1 MKKTVALLLVFIFI
15 FSSISFTSCNENG
28 KENVETDVTTE
39 AEVVETVEETSD
51 IVIASNGKPIYKLI
65 RFIDAIQEE
74 VDVIVS
80 FKNQL
85 NTDYGLTFQISADW
99 TMPSS
104 APPADA
110 CEIIIGLTCREETSE
125 VISKHNLGYGDYAIE
140 VCDNNKIVM
149 VAPDYSDLTKCF
161 EYFSDHLSTDEEG
174 KLVYS
179 GGNYISKLDDT
190 NIFEGGFNPEALQIV
205 YDSDG
210 KYKKYAE
217 TISKHFK
224 KNYDI
229 TVNVVSESAPQTA
242 HEIIVGILNDKN
254 RFKYN
259 YSSLGAMDSII
270 ASSESSILVCG
281 NSDSGVSRAVESF
294 VNMFIRSGHI
304 SSMNLPIQTVF
315 TFNTF
320 TGGED
325 PALIEGAD
333 TRIMSFN
340 ILSEE
345 WDSKAVM
352 EGRDVR
358 VSAVLLNYLPDVA
371 ALQEVSNKWYPILE
385 SNVGG
390 IYKFTRTKNLHREGT
405 YTTLIYNTQTTKLIE
420 EGLEY
425 YSVGNSKRLRS
436 IVWGVFESIATGER
450 YVVFSTHWDVGAER
464 QWMRMTEAKEM
475 AEFCKKLYDKY
486 KVDIFACGDY
496 NASESTEE
504 YKTFL
509 QESGFV
515 DAKKNAKVIN
525 RACKTYHTLFQS
537 LNTSEY
543 ESIDH
548 ITFMEQT
555 IPKVLYYNTLNAEY
569 VIDASDHSPIYID
582 VKLAK

>member
-1 MKKTVALLLVFIFI
+1 MKRITALLLVFILVFLS
-15 FSSISFTSCNENG
+15 FSFTSCNDSENENIETDAATG
-28 KENVETDVTTE
+28 TENVETDE
-39 AEVVETVEETSD
+39 QASE
-51 IVIASNGKPIYKLI
+51 IVIASSSEVIYKLI
-65 RFIDAIQEE
+65 RFIDATQDEI
-74 VDVIVS
+74 DVIVN

-85 NTDYGLTFQISADW
+85 NATFDITFQIAADW

-125 VISKHNLGYGDYAIE
+125 VIAKHNLGYGDYAVE
-140 VCDNNKIVM
+140 VCDNNKIIM
-149 VAPDYSDLTKCF
+149 VAPNYTDLTKCF
-161 EYFSDHLSTDEEG
+161 DYFTTHLSTDEEG
-174 KLVYS
+174 NLVYS
-179 GGNYISKLDDT
+179 GGNYIYKPDDT
-190 NIFEGGFNPEALQIV
+190 NIFENGFSADDLQIV

-224 KNYDI
+224 KNYDL
-229 TVNVVSESAPQTA
+229 TVKVVSENEPQAA
-242 HEIIVGILNDKN
+242 HEIIIGILNDKS

-270 ASSESSILVCG
+270 ASSENSILVCG
-281 NSDSGVSRAVESF
+281 SSDAGVSRAVESF

-304 SSMNLPIQTVF
+304 SSMNLPTQTVF

-320 TGGED
+320 TGGES
-325 PALIEGAD
+325 PALIDGAD

-345 WDSKAVM
+345 WDAAAVM

-385 SNVGG
+385 TNVGG
-390 IYKFTRTKNLHREGT
+390 IYKFTRKKNLEGSGT

-436 IVWGVFESIATGER
+436 IVWGVFESISTGER
-450 YVVFSTHWDVGAER
+450 YIVFSTHWDVGAER

-475 AEFCKKLYDKY
+475 AEFCEKLYNKY

-496 NASESTEE
+496 NSSETSEE

-515 DAKKNAKVIN
+515 DAKKSAKVIN
-525 RACKTYHTLFQS
+525 RACTTYHTLFQNV
-537 LNTSEY
+537 NTSKY

-555 IPKVLYYNTLNAEY
+555 APKVLYYNTLIADY
-569 VIDASDHSPIYID
+569 IIDASDHSPIYID
-582 VKLAK
+582 IKLAK

>member
-1 MKKTVALLLVFIFI
+1 MKKFIVLFLVFII
-15 FSSISFTSCNENG
+15 VISSIAFTSCKRSQQEIIEN
-28 KENVETDVTTE
+28 NDTTE
-39 AEVVETVEETSD
+39 ISETIEETAD
-51 IVIASNGKPIYKLI
+51 VIIASKGEPIYKII
-65 RFIDAIQEE
+65 RFIDAFQDE
-74 VDVIVS
+74 VDLIVG

-85 NTDYGLTFQISADW
+85 NAAYGLNFLISADW

-125 VISKHNLGYGDYAIE
+125 VITEHNLGYGDYAIQI
-140 VCDNNKIVM
+140 CDNNKIIM
-149 VAPDYSDLTKCF
+149 VAPNYNDLSSCFDYF
-161 EYFSDHLSTDEEG
+161 INQLSTDTDG
-174 KLVYS
+174 NLLYI
-179 GGNYISKLDDT
+179 GGNYICKTNDT
-190 NIFEGGFNPEALQIV
+190 NIFEEGFIPDALQIV

-210 KYKKYAE
+210 KYKKNAE

-224 KNYDI
+224 KNYALEI
-229 TVNVVSESAPQTA
+229 KVVSETEPKAE

-254 RFKYN
+254 RFKFN
-259 YSSLGAMDSII
+259 YSSLSGMDSII
-270 ASSESSILVCG
+270 ASSDSSILVCG
-281 NSDSGVSRAVESF
+281 KSDAGLSRAVESF

-304 SSMNLPIQTVF
+304 SSMNLPTQTVF
-315 TFNTF
+315 TFNAF

-325 PALIEGAD
+325 PALIDGAD

-345 WDSKAVM
+345 WDARAVM
-352 EGRDVR
+352 EGRDIR

-385 SNVGG
+385 TNVGG

-436 IVWGVFESIATGER
+436 IVWGLFESIATGER

-475 AEFCKKLYDKY
+475 ADFCQSLYDKY

-504 YKTFL
+504 YQTFIK
-509 QESGFV
+509 ESGFV
-515 DAKKNAKVIN
+515 DAKNSAKHIN
-525 RACKTYHTLFQS
+525 RACKTYHTLFES
-537 LNTSEY
+537 VSTSTY

-555 IPKVLYYNTLNAEY
+555 KPKVLYYNTLIAEY
-569 VIDASDHSPIYID
+569 IIDASDHSPIYID
-582 VKLAK
+582 IKLAK

>member
-1 MKKTVALLLVFIFI
+1 MKKFIALFLVFII
-15 FSSISFTSCNENG
+15 VISSIAFTSCKESQQEVIEN
-28 KENVETDVTTE
+28 NDTTE
-39 AEVVETVEETSD
+39 ISETIEETAD
-51 IVIASNGKPIYKLI
+51 VIIASKGEPIYKII
-65 RFIDAIQEE
+65 RFIDAFQDE
-74 VDVIVS
+74 VDLIVG

-85 NTDYGLTFQISADW
+85 NAAYGLNFLISADW

-125 VISKHNLGYGDYAIE
+125 VITEHNLGYGDYAIQI
-140 VCDNNKIVM
+140 CDNNKIIM
-149 VAPDYSDLTKCF
+149 VAPNYNDLSDCF
-161 EYFSDHLSTDEEG
+161 EYFINQLSTDTDG
-174 KLVYS
+174 NLLYI
-179 GGNYISKLDDT
+179 GGNYICKTNDT
-190 NIFEGGFNPEALQIV
+190 NIFEEGFIPDTLQIV

-210 KYKKYAE
+210 KYKKNAE

-224 KNYDI
+224 KNYALDI
-229 TVNVVSESAPQTA
+229 KVVSETEPKAE

-254 RFKYN
+254 RFKFN
-259 YSSLGAMDSII
+259 YSSLSGMDSII
-270 ASSESSILVCG
+270 ASSDSSILICG
-281 NSDSGVSRAVESF
+281 KSDAGLSRAVESF

-304 SSMNLPIQTVF
+304 SSMNLPTQTVF
-315 TFNTF
+315 TFNAF

-345 WDSKAVM
+345 WDARAVM
-352 EGRDVR
+352 EGRDIR

-385 SNVGG
+385 TNVGG

-436 IVWGVFESIATGER
+436 IVWGLFESIATGER

-475 AEFCKKLYDKY
+475 ADFCQSLYDKY

-504 YKTFL
+504 YQTFIK
-509 QESGFV
+509 ESGFV
-515 DAKKNAKVIN
+515 DAKNSAKHIN
-525 RACKTYHTLFQS
+525 RACKTYHTLFES
-537 LNTSEY
+537 VSTSTY

-555 IPKVLYYNTLNAEY
+555 KPKVLYYNTLIAEY
-569 VIDASDHSPIYID
+569 IIDASDHSPIYID
-582 VKLAK
+582 IKLAK

>member
-1 MKKTVALLLVFIFI
+1 MKKFIALFLVFII
-15 FSSISFTSCNENG
+15 VISSIAFTSCKKSQQEIIEN
-28 KENVETDVTTE
+28 NDTTE
-39 AEVVETVEETSD
+39 ISETIEETAD
-51 IVIASNGKPIYKLI
+51 VIIASKGEPIYKII
-65 RFIDAIQEE
+65 RFIDAFQDE
-74 VDVIVS
+74 VDLIVG

-85 NTDYGLTFQISADW
+85 NAAYGLNFLISADW

-125 VISKHNLGYGDYAIE
+125 VITEHNLGYGDYAIQI
-140 VCDNNKIVM
+140 CDNNKIIM
-149 VAPDYSDLTKCF
+149 VAPNYNDLSSCFDYF
-161 EYFSDHLSTDEEG
+161 INQLSTDTDG
-174 KLVYS
+174 NLLYI
-179 GGNYISKLDDT
+179 GGNYICKTNDT
-190 NIFEGGFNPEALQIV
+190 NIFEEGFIPDTLQIV

-210 KYKKYAE
+210 KYKKNAE

-224 KNYDI
+224 KNYGLEI
-229 TVNVVSESAPQTA
+229 KVVSETEPKAE

-254 RFKYN
+254 RFKFN
-259 YSSLGAMDSII
+259 YSSLSGMDSII
-270 ASSESSILVCG
+270 ASSDSSILVCG
-281 NSDSGVSRAVESF
+281 KSDAGLSRAVESF

-304 SSMNLPIQTVF
+304 SSMNLPTQTVF
-315 TFNTF
+315 TFNAF

-325 PALIEGAD
+325 PALIDGAD

-345 WDSKAVM
+345 WDARAVM
-352 EGRDVR
+352 EGRDIR

-385 SNVGG
+385 TNVGG

-436 IVWGVFESIATGER
+436 IVWGLFESIATGER

-475 AEFCKKLYDKY
+475 ADFCQSLYDKY

-504 YKTFL
+504 YQTFIK
-509 QESGFV
+509 ESGFV
-515 DAKKNAKVIN
+515 DAKNSAKHIN
-525 RACKTYHTLFQS
+525 RACKTYHTLFES
-537 LNTSEY
+537 VSTSTY

-555 IPKVLYYNTLNAEY
+555 KPKVLYYNTLIAEY
-569 VIDASDHSPIYID
+569 IIDASDHSPIYID
-582 VKLAK
+582 IKLAK

>member
-1 MKKTVALLLVFIFI
+1 MKKFIALFLVFII
-15 FSSISFTSCNENG
+15 VISSIAFTSCKESQQEIIEN
-28 KENVETDVTTE
+28 NDTTE
-39 AEVVETVEETSD
+39 ISETIEETAD
-51 IVIASNGKPIYKLI
+51 VIIASKGEPIYKII
-65 RFIDAIQEE
+65 RFIDAFQDE
-74 VDVIVS
+74 VDIIVG

-85 NTDYGLTFQISADW
+85 NAAYGLNFLISADW

-125 VISKHNLGYGDYAIE
+125 VITEHNLGYGDYAIQI
-140 VCDNNKIVM
+140 CDNNKIIM
-149 VAPDYSDLTKCF
+149 VAPNYNDLSSCFDYF
-161 EYFSDHLSTDEEG
+161 INQLSTDTDG
-174 KLVYS
+174 NLLYI
-179 GGNYISKLDDT
+179 GGNYICKTNDT
-190 NIFEGGFNPEALQIV
+190 NIFEEGFIPDALQIV

-210 KYKKYAE
+210 KYKKNAE

-224 KNYDI
+224 KNYGLEI
-229 TVNVVSESAPQTA
+229 KVVSETEPKAE

-254 RFKYN
+254 RFKFN
-259 YSSLGAMDSII
+259 YSSLSGMDSII
-270 ASSESSILVCG
+270 ASSDSSILICG
-281 NSDSGVSRAVESF
+281 KSDAGLSRAVESF

-304 SSMNLPIQTVF
+304 SSMNLPTQTVF
-315 TFNTF
+315 TFNAF

-345 WDSKAVM
+345 WDARAVM
-352 EGRDVR
+352 EGRDIR

-385 SNVGG
+385 TNVGG

-436 IVWGVFESIATGER
+436 IVWGLFESIATGER

-475 AEFCKKLYDKY
+475 ADFCQSLYDKY

-504 YKTFL
+504 YQTFIK
-509 QESGFV
+509 ESGFV
-515 DAKKNAKVIN
+515 DAKNSAKHIN
-525 RACKTYHTLFQS
+525 RACKTYHTLFES
-537 LNTSEY
+537 VSTSTY

-555 IPKVLYYNTLNAEY
+555 KPKVLYYNTLIAEY
-569 VIDASDHSPIYID
+569 IIDASDHSPIYID
-582 VKLAK
+582 IKLAK

>member
-1 MKKTVALLLVFIFI
+1 MKRITALLLVFILVFLS
-15 FSSISFTSCNENG
+15 FSFTSCNDSEDENIETDAATG
-28 KENVETDVTTE
+28 TENVGTDE
-39 AEVVETVEETSD
+39 QASE
-51 IVIASNGKPIYKLI
+51 IVIASSSEVIYKLI
-65 RFIDAIQEE
+65 RFIDATQDEI
-74 VDVIVS
+74 DVIVN

-85 NTDYGLTFQISADW
+85 NATFDITFQIAADW

-125 VISKHNLGYGDYAIE
+125 VIAKHNLGYGDYAVE
-140 VCDNNKIVM
+140 VCDNNKIIM
-149 VAPDYSDLTKCF
+149 VAPNYTNLTKCF
-161 EYFSDHLSTDEEG
+161 DYFTTHLSTDEEG
-174 KLVYS
+174 NLVYS
-179 GGNYISKLDDT
+179 GGNYIYKPDDT
-190 NIFEGGFNPEALQIV
+190 NIFENGFSADDLQIV

-224 KNYDI
+224 KNYDL
-229 TVNVVSESAPQTA
+229 TVKVVSENEPQAA
-242 HEIIVGILNDKN
+242 HEIIIGILNDKS

-270 ASSESSILVCG
+270 ASSENSILVCG
-281 NSDSGVSRAVESF
+281 SSDAGVSRAVESF

-304 SSMNLPIQTVF
+304 SSMNLPTQTVF

-320 TGGED
+320 TGGES
-325 PALIEGAD
+325 PALIDGAD

-345 WDSKAVM
+345 WDAAAVM

-385 SNVGG
+385 TNVGE
-390 IYKFTRTKNLHREGT
+390 IYKFTRKKNLEGSGT

-436 IVWGVFESIATGER
+436 IVWGVFESISTGER
-450 YVVFSTHWDVGAER
+450 YIVFSTHWDVGAER

-475 AEFCKKLYDKY
+475 AEFCEKLYNKY

-496 NASESTEE
+496 NSSESSEE

-515 DAKKNAKVIN
+515 DAKKSAKVIN
-525 RACKTYHTLFQS
+525 RACTTYHTLFQNV
-537 LNTSEY
+537 NTSKY

-555 IPKVLYYNTLNAEY
+555 APKVLYYNTLIADY
-569 VIDASDHSPIYID
+569 IIDASDHSPIYID
-582 VKLAK
+582 IKLAK

>member
-1 MKKTVALLLVFIFI
+1 MKKFIALFLVFII
-15 FSSISFTSCNENG
+15 VISSIAFTSCKKSQQEIIEN
-28 KENVETDVTTE
+28 NDTTE
-39 AEVVETVEETSD
+39 ISETIEETAD
-51 IVIASNGKPIYKLI
+51 VIIASKGEPIYKII
-65 RFIDAIQEE
+65 RFIDAFQDE
-74 VDVIVS
+74 VDLIVG

-85 NTDYGLTFQISADW
+85 NAAYGLNFLISADW

-125 VISKHNLGYGDYAIE
+125 VITEHNLGYGDYAIQI
-140 VCDNNKIVM
+140 CDNNKIIM
-149 VAPDYSDLTKCF
+149 VAPNYNDLSSCF
-161 EYFSDHLSTDEEG
+161 EYFINQLSTDTDG
-174 KLVYS
+174 NLLYI
-179 GGNYISKLDDT
+179 GGNYIYKTNDT
-190 NIFEGGFNPEALQIV
+190 NIFEEGYIPDTLQIV

-210 KYKKYAE
+210 KYKKNAE

-224 KNYDI
+224 KNYGLEI
-229 TVNVVSESAPQTA
+229 KVVSETEPKAE

-254 RFKYN
+254 RFKFN
-259 YSSLGAMDSII
+259 YSSLSGMDSII
-270 ASSESSILVCG
+270 ASSDSSILVCG
-281 NSDSGVSRAVESF
+281 KSDAGLSRAVESF

-304 SSMNLPIQTVF
+304 SSMNLPTQTVF
-315 TFNTF
+315 TFNAF

-325 PALIEGAD
+325 PALIDGAD

-345 WDSKAVM
+345 WDARAVM
-352 EGRDVR
+352 EGRDIR

-385 SNVGG
+385 TNVGG
-390 IYKFTRTKNLHREGT
+390 VYKFTRTKNLHREGT

-436 IVWGVFESIATGER
+436 IVWGLFESIATGER

-475 AEFCKKLYDKY
+475 ADFCQSLYDKY

-504 YKTFL
+504 YQTFIK
-509 QESGFV
+509 ESGFV
-515 DAKKNAKVIN
+515 DAKNSAKHIN
-525 RACKTYHTLFQS
+525 RACKTYHTLFES
-537 LNTSEY
+537 VSTSTY

-555 IPKVLYYNTLNAEY
+555 KPKVLYYNTLIAEY
-569 VIDASDHSPIYID
+569 IIDASDHSPIYID
-582 VKLAK
+582 IKLAK

>member
-1 MKKTVALLLVFIFI
+1 MKKFIALFLVFII
-15 FSSISFTSCNENG
+15 VISSIAFTSCKKSQQEIIEN
-28 KENVETDVTTE
+28 NDTTE
-39 AEVVETVEETSD
+39 ISETIEETAD
-51 IVIASNGKPIYKLI
+51 VIIASKSEPIYKII
-65 RFIDAIQEE
+65 RFIDAFQDE
-74 VDVIVS
+74 VDLIVG

-85 NTDYGLTFQISADW
+85 NAAYGLNFLISADW

-125 VISKHNLGYGDYAIE
+125 VITEHNLGYGDYAIQI
-140 VCDNNKIVM
+140 CDNNKIIM
-149 VAPDYSDLTKCF
+149 VAPNYNDLSSCFDYF
-161 EYFSDHLSTDEEG
+161 INQLSTDTDG
-174 KLVYS
+174 NLLYI
-179 GGNYISKLDDT
+179 GGNYICKTNDT
-190 NIFEGGFNPEALQIV
+190 NIFEEGFIPETLQIV

-210 KYKKYAE
+210 KYKKNAE

-224 KNYDI
+224 KNYALDI
-229 TVNVVSESAPQTA
+229 KVVSETEPKAE

-254 RFKYN
+254 RFKFN
-259 YSSLGAMDSII
+259 YSSLTGMDSII
-270 ASSESSILVCG
+270 ASSDSSILVCG
-281 NSDSGVSRAVESF
+281 KSDAGLSRAVESF

-304 SSMNLPIQTVF
+304 SSMNLPTQTVF
-315 TFNTF
+315 TFNAF

-325 PALIEGAD
+325 PALIDGAD

-345 WDSKAVM
+345 WDAKAVM
-352 EGRDVR
+352 EGRDIR
-358 VSAVLLNYLPDVA
+358 VSAILLNYMPDVA

-390 IYKFTRTKNLHREGT
+390 IYKFTRTKNLNREGT

-436 IVWGVFESIATGER
+436 IVWGLFESIATGER

-475 AEFCKKLYDKY
+475 AEFCKNLYDKY
-486 KVDIFACGDY
+486 EVDIFACGDY

-504 YKTFL
+504 YQTFIK
-509 QESGFV
+509 ESGFV
-515 DAKKNAKVIN
+515 DAKNSAKHIN
-525 RACKTYHTLFQS
+525 RACKTYHTLFES
-537 LNTSEY
+537 VNTSTY

-555 IPKVLYYNTLNAEY
+555 KPKVLYYNTLIAEY
-569 VIDASDHSPIYID
+569 IIDASDHSPIYID
-582 VKLAK
+582 IKLAK

>member
-1 MKKTVALLLVFIFI
+1 MKKFIALFLVFII
-15 FSSISFTSCNENG
+15 VISSIAFTSCKKSQQEIIEN
-28 KENVETDVTTE
+28 NDTTE
-39 AEVVETVEETSD
+39 ISETIEETAD
-51 IVIASNGKPIYKLI
+51 VIIASKGEPIYKII
-65 RFIDAIQEE
+65 RFIDAFQDE
-74 VDVIVS
+74 VDLIVG

-85 NTDYGLTFQISADW
+85 NAAYGLNFLISADW

-125 VISKHNLGYGDYAIE
+125 VITEHNLGYGDYAIQ
-140 VCDNNKIVM
+140 VCDNNKIII
-149 VAPDYSDLTKCF
+149 VAPNYNDLSSCFDYFISQ
-161 EYFSDHLSTDEEG
+161 LSADTNG
-174 KLVYS
+174 NLVYS
-179 GGNYISKLDDT
+179 GGNYICKPTNT
-190 NIFEGGFNPEALQIV
+190 NIFEEGFIPDTLQIV

-210 KYKKYAE
+210 KYKKNAE

-224 KNYDI
+224 KNYGLEI
-229 TVNVVSESAPQTA
+229 TVVSETEPKAE

-254 RFKYN
+254 RFKFN
-259 YSSLGAMDSII
+259 YSSLSGMDSII
-270 ASSESSILVCG
+270 ASSDSSILICG
-281 NSDSGVSRAVESF
+281 KSDAGLSRAVESF

-304 SSMNLPIQTVF
+304 SSMNLPTQTVF
-315 TFNTF
+315 TFNAF

-325 PALIEGAD
+325 PALIDGAD

-345 WDSKAVM
+345 WDARAVM
-352 EGRDVR
+352 EGRDIR

-385 SNVGG
+385 TNVGG

-436 IVWGVFESIATGER
+436 IVWGLFESIATGER

-475 AEFCKKLYDKY
+475 ADFCQSLYDKY

-504 YKTFL
+504 YQTFIK
-509 QESGFV
+509 ESGFV
-515 DAKKNAKVIN
+515 DAKNSAKHIN
-525 RACKTYHTLFQS
+525 RACKTYHTLFES
-537 LNTSEY
+537 VSTSTY

-555 IPKVLYYNTLNAEY
+555 KPKVLYYNTLIAEY
-569 VIDASDHSPIYID
+569 IIDASDHSPIYID
-582 VKLAK
+582 IKLAK

>member
-1 MKKTVALLLVFIFI
+1 MKKFIPLLLVLIFI
-15 FSSISFTSCNENG
+15 LSFVAFSSCNENEG
-28 KENVETDVTTE
+28 EIIETDVTTQ
-39 AEVVETVEETSD
+39 AKVVETVEETSD
-51 IVIASNGKPIYKLI
+51 IVIATNGEPIYKLI
-65 RFIDAIQEE
+65 RFIDAFQEE

-85 NTDYGLTFQISADW
+85 NAAYGLTFQISADW

-125 VISKHNLGYGDYAIE
+125 VIAKHNLGYGDYAVE
-140 VCDNNKIVM
+140 VCDNNKIIM
-149 VAPDYSDLTKCF
+149 VAPNYNDLTKCF
-161 EYFSDHLSTDEEG
+161 EYFTNHLSTDEEG
-174 KLVYS
+174 KLVYI
-179 GGNYISKLDDT
+179 GGNYVCKPNDT
-190 NIFEGGFNPEALQIV
+190 NIFEEGFTPETLQIV

-224 KNYDI
+224 KNYDL
-229 TVNVVSESAPQTA
+229 TVKAVSESEPQAA

-254 RFKYN
+254 RFKFN
-259 YSSLGAMDSII
+259 YSSLSGMDSII
-270 ASSESSILVCG
+270 ASSDSSILVCG
-281 NSDSGVSRAVESF
+281 KSDAGLSRAVESF

-304 SSMNLPIQTVF
+304 SSMNLPTQTVF
-315 TFNTF
+315 TFNAF

-325 PALIEGAD
+325 PALIDGAD

-345 WDSKAVM
+345 WDARAVM
-352 EGRDVR
+352 EGRDIR

-385 SNVGG
+385 TNVGG

-436 IVWGVFESIATGER
+436 IVWGLFESIATGER

-475 AEFCKKLYDKY
+475 ADFCQSLYDKY

-504 YKTFL
+504 YQTFIK
-509 QESGFV
+509 ESGFV
-515 DAKKNAKVIN
+515 DAKNSAKHIN
-525 RACKTYHTLFQS
+525 RACKTYHTLFES
-537 LNTSEY
+537 VSTSTY

-555 IPKVLYYNTLNAEY
+555 KPKVLYYNTLIAEY
-569 VIDASDHSPIYID
+569 IIDASDHSPIYID
-582 VKLAK
+582 IKLAK

>member
-1 MKKTVALLLVFIFI
+1 MKRITALLLVFILVFLS
-15 FSSISFTSCNENG
+15 FSFTSCNDSEDENIETDAATG
-28 KENVETDVTTE
+28 TENVETDE
-39 AEVVETVEETSD
+39 QASE
-51 IVIASNGKPIYKLI
+51 IVIASSSEVIYKLI
-65 RFIDAIQEE
+65 RFIDATQDEI
-74 VDVIVS
+74 DVIVN

-85 NTDYGLTFQISADW
+85 NATFDITFQIAADW

-125 VISKHNLGYGDYAIE
+125 VIAKHNLGYGDYAVE
-140 VCDNNKIVM
+140 VCDNNKIIM
-149 VAPDYSDLTKCF
+149 VAPNYTDLTKCF
-161 EYFSDHLSTDEEG
+161 EYFTTHLSTDEEG
-174 KLVYS
+174 NLVYS
-179 GGNYISKLDDT
+179 GGNYIYKPDDT
-190 NIFEGGFNPEALQIV
+190 NIFENGFSADDLQIV

-224 KNYDI
+224 KNYDL
-229 TVNVVSESAPQTA
+229 TVKVVSENEPQAA
-242 HEIIVGILNDKN
+242 HEIIIGILNDKS

-281 NSDSGVSRAVESF
+281 NSDAGVSRAVESF

-304 SSMNLPIQTVF
+304 SSMNLPTQTVF

-320 TGGED
+320 TGGES
-325 PALIEGAD
+325 PALIDGAD

-345 WDSKAVM
+345 WDAAAVM

-385 SNVGG
+385 TNVGG
-390 IYKFTRTKNLHREGT
+390 IYKFTRKKNLEGSGT

-436 IVWGVFESIATGER
+436 IVWGVFESISTGER
-450 YVVFSTHWDVGAER
+450 YIVFSTHWDVGAER

-475 AEFCKKLYDKY
+475 AEFCEKLYNKY

-496 NASESTEE
+496 NSSEISEE

-515 DAKKNAKVIN
+515 DAKKSAKVIN
-525 RACKTYHTLFQS
+525 RACTTYHTLFQNV
-537 LNTSEY
+537 NTSKY

-555 IPKVLYYNTLNAEY
+555 APKVLYYNTLIADY
-569 VIDASDHSPIYID
+569 IIDASDHSPIYID
-582 VKLAK
+582 IKLTK

>member
-1 MKKTVALLLVFIFI
+1 MKK
-15 FSSISFTSCNENG
+15 SISLVLALILLFSCIMYTACDE
-28 KENVETDVTTE
+28 EEAADEVSTTE
-39 AEVVETVEETSD
+39 YTETIEQTSD
-51 IVIASNGKPIYKLI
+51 VVIASAGKAIYKLI
-65 RFIDAIQEE
+65 RYIDAFDDE
-74 VDVIVS
+74 VDIIVK

-85 NTDYGLTFQISADW
+85 NSAFDLSFQISADW

-110 CEIIIGLTCREETSE
+110 CEIIIGLTCREETSM
-125 VISKHNLGYGDYAIE
+125 VIDQHKLAYGDCAIQI
-140 VCDNNKIVM
+140 CDNNKIVI
-149 VAPDYSDLTKCF
+149 VAPNFNDLTKCF
-161 EYFSDHLSTDEEG
+161 DYFTNNLSINDNG
-174 KLVYS
+174 DLVYS
-179 GGNYISKLDDT
+179 GGNYLNKADDT
-190 NIFEGGFNPEALQIV
+190 NICEEGWNPETFQIV
-205 YDSDG
+205 YDSEG
-210 KYKKYAE
+210 KYKKYADN
-217 TISKHFK
+217 IAKMFK
-224 KNYDI
+224 KHHELTI
-229 TVNVVSESAPQTA
+229 KVVSENETKTE

-259 YSSLGAMDSII
+259 YSSLSGMDSII
-270 ASSESSILVCG
+270 ASSENSILICG
-281 NSDSGVSRAVESF
+281 ISDAGLSRAVESF
-294 VNMFIRSGHI
+294 NNLFIRSGHI
-304 SSMNLPIQTVF
+304 SSLNMPTQTVL
-315 TFNTF
+315 TFNAF
-320 TGGED
+320 TGGES

-345 WDSKAVM
+345 WDAAAVM
-352 EGRDVR
+352 EGRDIR

-390 IYKFTRTKNLHREGT
+390 IYKFTRTKNLNREGT

-450 YVVFSTHWDVGAER
+450 YIVFSTHWDVGAER
-464 QWMRMTEAKEM
+464 QWMRMIEAKEM
-475 AEFCKKLYDKY
+475 ADFCKKLYDKY

-496 NASESTEE
+496 NASEGTEE
-504 YKTFL
+504 YQTFL
-509 QESGFV
+509 NESGFV
-515 DAKKNAKVIN
+515 DAKTSAKVIN

-537 LNTSEY
+537 VSTGTY

-555 IPKVLYYNTLNAEY
+555 KPKVLYYNTLIAEY
-569 VIDASDHSPIYID
+569 IIDASDHSPIYID
-582 VKLAK
+582 IKLAK

>member
-1 MKKTVALLLVFIFI
+1 MKKYIALLLVFILVL
-15 FSSISFTSCNENG
+15 SSISFVSCNEN
-28 KENVETDVTTE
+28 EEEIVETDATTE
-39 AEVVETVEETSD
+39 AEVVETVEETTD
-51 IVIASNGKPIYKLI
+51 IVIASNGEPIYKLI

-85 NTDYGLTFQISADW
+85 NTDYGLTFLVAADW

-125 VISKHNLGYGDYAIE
+125 VIAKHNLGYGDYAVE

-149 VAPDYSDLTKCF
+149 VAPNYNDLTKCF
-161 EYFSDHLSTDEEG
+161 EYFNNHLSTDEEG

-190 NIFEGGFNPEALQIV
+190 NIFEKGFDPETLQIV

-217 TISKHFK
+217 TISKQLK

-229 TVNVVSESAPQTA
+229 IVKVVSESEPQSA
-242 HEIIVGILNDKN
+242 HEIIVGVLNDKD

-259 YSSLGAMDSII
+259 YSSLGVMDSII
-270 ASSESSILVCG
+270 ASSENSILICG
-281 NSDSGVSRAVESF
+281 NSDAGVSRAVESF
-294 VNMFIRSGHI
+294 VNMFILSGHI
-304 SSMNLPIQTVF
+304 SSMNLPTQTLF
-315 TFNTF
+315 TFNAF
-320 TGGED
+320 TGGEN

-345 WDSKAVM
+345 WDSKAVLP
-352 EGRDVR
+352 GRDLR

-390 IYKFTRTKNLHREGT
+390 IYKFTRKKNLEGSGT

-450 YVVFSTHWDVGAER
+450 YVIFSTHWDVGAER
-464 QWMRMTEAKEM
+464 QWMRMIEAKEM

-496 NASESTEE
+496 NSSESTEE

-525 RACKTYHTLFQS
+525 RACTTYHTLFQS
-537 LNTSEY
+537 LNTDKY

-555 IPKVLYYNTLNAEY
+555 TPKVLYYNTLNAEY
-569 VIDASDHSPIYID
+569 IIDASDHSPIYID
-582 VKLAK
+582 IKLSK

>member
-1 MKKTVALLLVFIFI
+1 MKKFIALFLVFII
-15 FSSISFTSCNENG
+15 VISSIAFTSCKKSQQEIIEN
-28 KENVETDVTTE
+28 NDTTE
-39 AEVVETVEETSD
+39 ISETIEETAD
-51 IVIASNGKPIYKLI
+51 VIIASKGEPIYKII
-65 RFIDAIQEE
+65 RFLDAFQDE
-74 VDVIVS
+74 VDLIVG

-85 NTDYGLTFQISADW
+85 NAAYGLNFLISADW

-125 VISKHNLGYGDYAIE
+125 VITEHNLGYGDYAIQI
-140 VCDNNKIVM
+140 CDNNKIIM
-149 VAPDYSDLTKCF
+149 VAPNYNDLSDCF
-161 EYFSDHLSTDEEG
+161 EYFINQLSTDTDG
-174 KLVYS
+174 NLLYI
-179 GGNYISKLDDT
+179 GGNYICKTNDT
-190 NIFEGGFNPEALQIV
+190 NIFEEGFIPETLQIV

-210 KYKKYAE
+210 KYKKNAE

-224 KNYDI
+224 KNYGLDI
-229 TVNVVSESAPQTA
+229 KVVSEAEPQA
-242 HEIIVGILNDKN
+242 EHEIIVGILNDQN
-254 RFKYN
+254 RFKFN
-259 YSSLGAMDSII
+259 YSSLSGMDSII
-270 ASSESSILVCG
+270 ASSDSSILICG
-281 NSDSGVSRAVESF
+281 KSDAGLSRAVESF

-304 SSMNLPIQTVF
+304 SSMNIPTQTVF
-315 TFNTF
+315 TFNAF

-340 ILSEE
+340 RLSEE
-345 WDSKAVM
+345 WDARAVM
-352 EGRDVR
+352 EGRDIR

-385 SNVGG
+385 TNVGG

-436 IVWGVFESIATGER
+436 IVWGLFESIATGER

-475 AEFCKKLYDKY
+475 ADFCQSLYDKY

-504 YKTFL
+504 YQTFIK
-509 QESGFV
+509 ESGFV
-515 DAKKNAKVIN
+515 DAKNSAKHIN
-525 RACKTYHTLFQS
+525 RACKTYHTLFES
-537 LNTSEY
+537 VSTSTY

-555 IPKVLYYNTLNAEY
+555 KPKVLYYNTLIAEY
-569 VIDASDHSPIYID
+569 IIDASDHSPIYID
-582 VKLAK
+582 IKLAK

>member
-1 MKKTVALLLVFIFI
+1 MKKFIALFLVFII
-15 FSSISFTSCNENG
+15 VISSIAFTSCKKSQQEIIEN
-28 KENVETDVTTE
+28 NDTTE
-39 AEVVETVEETSD
+39 ISETIEETAD
-51 IVIASNGKPIYKLI
+51 VIIASKGEPIYKII
-65 RFIDAIQEE
+65 RFIDAFQDE
-74 VDVIVS
+74 VDLIVG

-85 NTDYGLTFQISADW
+85 NAAYGLNFLISADW

-125 VISKHNLGYGDYAIE
+125 VITEHNLGYGDYAIQI
-140 VCDNNKIVM
+140 CDNNKIIM
-149 VAPDYSDLTKCF
+149 VAPNYNDLSSCF
-161 EYFSDHLSTDEEG
+161 EYFINQLSTDTDG
-174 KLVYS
+174 NLLYI
-179 GGNYISKLDDT
+179 GGNYIYKTNDT
-190 NIFEGGFNPEALQIV
+190 NIFEEGYIPDTLQIV

-210 KYKKYAE
+210 KYKKNAE

-224 KNYDI
+224 KNYGLEI
-229 TVNVVSESAPQTA
+229 KVVSETEPKAE

-254 RFKYN
+254 RFKFN
-259 YSSLGAMDSII
+259 YSSLSGMDSII
-270 ASSESSILVCG
+270 ASSDSSILICG
-281 NSDSGVSRAVESF
+281 KSDAGLSRAVESF

-304 SSMNLPIQTVF
+304 SSMNLPTQTVF
-315 TFNTF
+315 TFNAF

-325 PALIEGAD
+325 PALIDGAD

-345 WDSKAVM
+345 WDARAVM
-352 EGRDVR
+352 EGRDIR

-385 SNVGG
+385 INVGG

-436 IVWGVFESIATGER
+436 IVWGLFESIATGER

-475 AEFCKKLYDKY
+475 ADFCQSLYDKY

-504 YKTFL
+504 YQTFIK
-509 QESGFV
+509 ESGFV
-515 DAKKNAKVIN
+515 DAKNSAKHIN
-525 RACKTYHTLFQS
+525 RACKTYHTLFES
-537 LNTSEY
+537 VSTSTY
-543 ESIDH
+543 DSIDH

-555 IPKVLYYNTLNAEY
+555 KPKVLYYNTLIAEY
-569 VIDASDHSPIYID
+569 IIDASDHSPIYID
-582 VKLAK
+582 IKLAK

>member
-1 MKKTVALLLVFIFI
+1 MNKFIALFLVFII
-15 FSSISFTSCNENG
+15 VISSIAFTSCKKSQQEIIEN
-28 KENVETDVTTE
+28 NDTTE
-39 AEVVETVEETSD
+39 ISETIEETAD
-51 IVIASNGKPIYKLI
+51 VIIASKGEPIYKII
-65 RFIDAIQEE
+65 RFIDAFQDE
-74 VDVIVS
+74 VDLIVG

-85 NTDYGLTFQISADW
+85 NAAYGLNFLISADW

-125 VISKHNLGYGDYAIE
+125 VITEHNLGYGDYAIQI
-140 VCDNNKIVM
+140 CDNNKIIM
-149 VAPDYSDLTKCF
+149 VAPNYNDLSDCF
-161 EYFSDHLSTDEEG
+161 EYFINQLSTDTDG
-174 KLVYS
+174 NLLYI
-179 GGNYISKLDDT
+179 GGNYICKTNDT
-190 NIFEGGFNPEALQIV
+190 NIFEEGFIPDTLQIV

-210 KYKKYAE
+210 KYKKNAE

-224 KNYDI
+224 KNYGLDI
-229 TVNVVSESAPQTA
+229 KVVSEAEPQA
-242 HEIIVGILNDKN
+242 EHEIIVGILNDKN
-254 RFKYN
+254 RFKFN
-259 YSSLGAMDSII
+259 YSSLSGMDSII
-270 ASSESSILVCG
+270 ASSDSSILICG
-281 NSDSGVSRAVESF
+281 KSDAGLSRAVESF

-304 SSMNLPIQTVF
+304 SSMNIPTQTVF
-315 TFNTF
+315 TFNAF

-325 PALIEGAD
+325 PALIYGAD

-345 WDSKAVM
+345 WDARAVM
-352 EGRDVR
+352 EGRDIR

-385 SNVGG
+385 TNVGG

-436 IVWGVFESIATGER
+436 IVWGLFESIATGER

-475 AEFCKKLYDKY
+475 ADFCQSLYDKY

-504 YKTFL
+504 YQTFIK
-509 QESGFV
+509 ESGFV
-515 DAKKNAKVIN
+515 DAKNSAKHIN
-525 RACKTYHTLFQS
+525 RACKTYHTLFES
-537 LNTSEY
+537 VSTSTY

-555 IPKVLYYNTLNAEY
+555 KPKVLYYNTLIAEY
-569 VIDASDHSPIYID
+569 IIDASDHSPIYID
-582 VKLAK
+582 IKLAK

>member
-1 MKKTVALLLVFIFI
+1 MKKFIALFLVFII
-15 FSSISFTSCNENG
+15 VISSIAFTSCKKSQQEIIEN
-28 KENVETDVTTE
+28 NDTTE
-39 AEVVETVEETSD
+39 ISETIEETAD
-51 IVIASNGKPIYKLI
+51 VIIASKGEPIYKII
-65 RFIDAIQEE
+65 RFIDAFQDE
-74 VDVIVS
+74 VDLIVG

-85 NTDYGLTFQISADW
+85 NAAYGLNFLISADW

-125 VISKHNLGYGDYAIE
+125 VITEHNLGYGDYAIQI
-140 VCDNNKIVM
+140 CDNNKIIM
-149 VAPDYSDLTKCF
+149 VAPNFNDLSSCFDYF
-161 EYFSDHLSTDEEG
+161 INQLSTDTDG
-174 KLVYS
+174 NLLYI
-179 GGNYISKLDDT
+179 GGNYICKTNDT
-190 NIFEGGFNPEALQIV
+190 NIFEEGFIPDTLQIV

-210 KYKKYAE
+210 KYKKNAE

-224 KNYDI
+224 KNYGLEI
-229 TVNVVSESAPQTA
+229 KVVSEAEPQA
-242 HEIIVGILNDKN
+242 EHEIIVGILNDKN
-254 RFKYN
+254 RFKFN
-259 YSSLGAMDSII
+259 YSSLSGMDSII
-270 ASSESSILVCG
+270 ASSDSSILVCG
-281 NSDSGVSRAVESF
+281 KSDAGLSRAVESF

-304 SSMNLPIQTVF
+304 SSMNIPTQTVF
-315 TFNTF
+315 TFNAF

-325 PALIEGAD
+325 PALIDGAD

-345 WDSKAVM
+345 WDARAVM
-352 EGRDVR
+352 EGRDIR

-385 SNVGG
+385 TNVGG

-436 IVWGVFESIATGER
+436 IVWGLFESIATGER

-475 AEFCKKLYDKY
+475 ADFCQSLYDKY

-496 NASESTEE
+496 NASENTEE
-504 YKTFL
+504 YQTFIK
-509 QESGFV
+509 ESGFV
-515 DAKKNAKVIN
+515 DAKNSAKHIN
-525 RACKTYHTLFQS
+525 RACKTYHTLFES
-537 LNTSEY
+537 VSTSTY

-555 IPKVLYYNTLNAEY
+555 KPKVLYYNTLIAEY
-569 VIDASDHSPIYID
+569 IIDASDHSPIYID
-582 VKLAK
+582 IKLAK

>member
-1 MKKTVALLLVFIFI
+1 MKKFTAFLLVFIFVL
-15 FSSISFTSCNENG
+15 SSISFTSCNEN
-28 KENVETDVTTE
+28 KEKNIETDVTTE
-39 AEVVETVEETSD
+39 TEIVEEISD
-51 IVIASNGKPIYKLI
+51 IVIASNGEPIYKLI
-65 RFIDAIQEE
+65 RFIDAFQEE

-85 NTDYGLTFQISADW
+85 NAAYDLTFQISTDW

-125 VISKHNLGYGDYAIE
+125 VITEHNLGYGDYAVE
-140 VCDNNKIVM
+140 VCDNNKIIM
-149 VAPDYSDLTKCF
+149 VAPNYNDLTKCF
-161 EYFSDHLSTDEEG
+161 DYFTNHLSTDEEG

-179 GGNYISKLDDT
+179 GGNYICKPDDT
-190 NIFEGGFNPEALQIV
+190 NIFEEGFAPETLQIV
-205 YDSDG
+205 YDSDE

-224 KNYDI
+224 KNYDF
-229 TVNVVSESAPQTA
+229 TLKVVSESEPQAA
-242 HEIIVGILNDKN
+242 HEIIVGILNDKD

-281 NSDSGVSRAVESF
+281 SSDAGLSRAVELF

-304 SSMNLPIQTVF
+304 SSMNLPTQTLF
-315 TFNTF
+315 TFNAF
-320 TGGED
+320 SGGEN
-325 PALIEGAD
+325 PALIDDAD

-345 WDSKAVM
+345 WDSAAVM
-352 EGRDVR
+352 EGRDIR

-390 IYKFTRTKNLHREGT
+390 IYKFTRKKNLEGSGT
-405 YTTLIYNTQTTKLIE
+405 YTTLVYNTQTTKLIE

-475 AEFCKKLYDKY
+475 AEFCKELYNKY

-496 NASESTEE
+496 NASENTEE

-515 DAKKNAKVIN
+515 DAKKNANVIN
-525 RACKTYHTLFQS
+525 RACTTYHTLFQS
-537 LNTSEY
+537 VSTGTY

-555 IPKVLYYNTLNAEY
+555 KPKVLYYNTLIADY

-582 VKLAK
+582 IKLAK

>member
-1 MKKTVALLLVFIFI
+1 MKRITALLLVFIFV
-15 FSSISFTSCNENG
+15 FLSFSFTSCNDSENENIETDAATG
-28 KENVETDVTTE
+28 TENVETDE
-39 AEVVETVEETSD
+39 QASE
-51 IVIASNGKPIYKLI
+51 IVIASSSEVIYKLI
-65 RFIDAIQEE
+65 RFIDATQDEI
-74 VDVIVS
+74 DVIVN

-85 NTDYGLTFQISADW
+85 NATFDITFQIAADW

-125 VISKHNLGYGDYAIE
+125 VIAKHNLGYGDYAVEI
-140 VCDNNKIVM
+140 CDNNKIIM
-149 VAPDYSDLTKCF
+149 VAPNYTDLTKCF
-161 EYFSDHLSTDEEG
+161 DYFTTHLSTDEEG
-174 KLVYS
+174 NLVYS
-179 GGNYISKLDDT
+179 GGNYIYKPDDT
-190 NIFEGGFNPEALQIV
+190 NIFENGFSADDLQIV
-205 YDSDG
+205 YDSDE

-224 KNYDI
+224 KNYDL
-229 TVNVVSESAPQTA
+229 TVKVVSENEPQAA
-242 HEIIVGILNDKN
+242 HEIIIGILNDKS

-270 ASSESSILVCG
+270 ASSENSILVCG
-281 NSDSGVSRAVESF
+281 SSDAGVSRAVESF

-304 SSMNLPIQTVF
+304 SSMNLPTQTVF

-320 TGGED
+320 TGGES
-325 PALIEGAD
+325 PALIDGAD

-345 WDSKAVM
+345 WDAAAVM

-371 ALQEVSNKWYPILE
+371 ALQEVSNKWYTILE
-385 SNVGG
+385 TNVGG
-390 IYKFTRTKNLHREGT
+390 IYKFTRKKNLEGSGT

-436 IVWGVFESIATGER
+436 IVWGVFESISTGER
-450 YVVFSTHWDVGAER
+450 YIVFSTHWDVGAER

-475 AEFCKKLYDKY
+475 AEFCEKLYNKY

-496 NASESTEE
+496 NSSEISEE

-515 DAKKNAKVIN
+515 DAKKSAKVIN
-525 RACKTYHTLFQS
+525 RACTTYHTLFQNV
-537 LNTSEY
+537 NTSKY

-555 IPKVLYYNTLNAEY
+555 APKVLYYNTLIADY
-569 VIDASDHSPIYID
+569 IIDASDHSPIYID
-582 VKLAK
+582 IKLAK

>member
-1 MKKTVALLLVFIFI
+1 MKKFIALFLVFII
-15 FSSISFTSCNENG
+15 VISSIAFTSCKESQQEIIEN
-28 KENVETDVTTE
+28 NDTTE
-39 AEVVETVEETSD
+39 ISETIEETAD
-51 IVIASNGKPIYKLI
+51 VIIASKGEPIYKII
-65 RFIDAIQEE
+65 RFIDAFQDE
-74 VDVIVS
+74 VDLIVG

-85 NTDYGLTFQISADW
+85 NAAYGLNFLISADW

-125 VISKHNLGYGDYAIE
+125 VITEHNLGYGDYAIQI
-140 VCDNNKIVM
+140 CDNNKIIM
-149 VAPDYSDLTKCF
+149 VAPNYNDLSSCFDYF
-161 EYFSDHLSTDEEG
+161 INQLSTDTDG
-174 KLVYS
+174 NLLYI
-179 GGNYISKLDDT
+179 GGNYICKTNDT
-190 NIFEGGFNPEALQIV
+190 NIFEEGFIPDALQIV

-210 KYKKYAE
+210 KYKKNAE

-224 KNYDI
+224 KNYGLEI
-229 TVNVVSESAPQTA
+229 KVVSETEPKAE

-254 RFKYN
+254 RFKFN
-259 YSSLGAMDSII
+259 YSSLSGMDSII
-270 ASSESSILVCG
+270 ASSDSSILICG
-281 NSDSGVSRAVESF
+281 KSDAGLSRAVESF

-304 SSMNLPIQTVF
+304 SSMNLPTQTVF
-315 TFNTF
+315 TFNAF

-325 PALIEGAD
+325 PALIDGAD

-345 WDSKAVM
+345 WDARAVM
-352 EGRDVR
+352 EGRDIR

-385 SNVGG
+385 TNVGG

-436 IVWGVFESIATGER
+436 IVWGLFESIATGER

-475 AEFCKKLYDKY
+475 ADFCQSLYDKY

-504 YKTFL
+504 YQTFIK
-509 QESGFV
+509 ESGFV
-515 DAKKNAKVIN
+515 DAKNSAKHIN
-525 RACKTYHTLFQS
+525 RACKTYHTLFES
-537 LNTSEY
+537 VSTSTY

-555 IPKVLYYNTLNAEY
+555 KPKVLYYNTLIAEY
-569 VIDASDHSPIYID
+569 IIDASDHSPIYID
-582 VKLAK
+582 IKLAK

>member
-1 MKKTVALLLVFIFI
+1 MKKFIALFLVFII
-15 FSSISFTSCNENG
+15 VISSIAFTSCKKSQQEIIEN
-28 KENVETDVTTE
+28 NDTTE
-39 AEVVETVEETSD
+39 ISETIEETAD
-51 IVIASNGKPIYKLI
+51 VIIASKGEPIYKII
-65 RFIDAIQEE
+65 RFIDAFQDE
-74 VDVIVS
+74 VDLIVG

-85 NTDYGLTFQISADW
+85 NAAYGLNFLISADW

-125 VISKHNLGYGDYAIE
+125 VITEHNLGYGDYAIQI
-140 VCDNNKIVM
+140 CDNNKIIM
-149 VAPDYSDLTKCF
+149 VAPNYNDLSSCF
-161 EYFSDHLSTDEEG
+161 EYFINQLSTDTDG
-174 KLVYS
+174 NLLYI
-179 GGNYISKLDDT
+179 GGNYIYKTNDT
-190 NIFEGGFNPEALQIV
+190 NIFEEGYIPDTLQIV

-210 KYKKYAE
+210 KYKKNAE

-224 KNYDI
+224 KNYGLEI
-229 TVNVVSESAPQTA
+229 KVVSETEPKAE

-254 RFKYN
+254 RFKFN
-259 YSSLGAMDSII
+259 YSSLSGMDSII
-270 ASSESSILVCG
+270 ASSDSSILICG
-281 NSDSGVSRAVESF
+281 KSDAGLSRAVESF

-304 SSMNLPIQTVF
+304 SSMNLPTQTVF
-315 TFNTF
+315 TFNAF

-325 PALIEGAD
+325 PALIDGAD

-345 WDSKAVM
+345 WDARAVM
-352 EGRDVR
+352 EGRDIR

-385 SNVGG
+385 TNVGG
-390 IYKFTRTKNLHREGT
+390 VYKFTRTKNLHREGT

-436 IVWGVFESIATGER
+436 IVWGLFESIATGER

-475 AEFCKKLYDKY
+475 ADFCQSLYDKY

-504 YKTFL
+504 YQTFIK
-509 QESGFV
+509 ESGFV
-515 DAKKNAKVIN
+515 DAKNSAKHIN
-525 RACKTYHTLFQS
+525 RACKTYHTLFES
-537 LNTSEY
+537 VSTSTY

-555 IPKVLYYNTLNAEY
+555 KPKVLYYNTLIAEY
-569 VIDASDHSPIYID
+569 IIDASDHSPIYID
-582 VKLAK
+582 IKLAK